1 MARKR
6 ENATK
11 SNVKPAELELL
22 ILKVL
27 WQADPDELP
36 LPVRDVRAKLGELG
50 RELAHTTVIT
60 TLNVMVEKGFL
71 KRTKHK
77 NAFRFVHQVS
87 EKDVHGCAINEVLAR
102 VFDGSAE
109 HLMLALLE
117 SKNVNAGDI
126 SEIKKLI
133 NKKAKELDK

>member
-6 ENATK
+6 ASAGKT
-11 SNVKPAELELL
+11 NVKPAELELL
-22 ILKVL
+22 ILKIL
-27 WQADPDELP
+27 WQSPPDELP
-36 LPVRDVRAKLGELG
+36 LPVRDVRAKLAELG

-60 TLNVMVEKGFL
+60 TLNVMVDKGFL

-77 NAFRFVHQVS
+77 NAFRFIAQVS
-87 EKDVHGCAINEVLAR
+87 EKDVHGSAINEVLSR

-109 HLMLALLE
+109 HLMLALLD
-117 SKNVNAGDI
+117 SKNVDANDI

-133 NKKAKELDK
+133 NKKAKELNK

>member
-1 MARKR
+1 MAKKR
-6 ENATK
+6 EKATK
-11 SNVKPAELELL
+11 TNVKPAELELL

-27 WQADPDELP
+27 WQADPNELP
-36 LPVRDVRAKLGELG
+36 IPVREVRARLGDVG

-77 NAFRFVHQVS
+77 NAFRFVHRVS
-87 EKDVHGCAINEVLAR
+87 EKDVHGSAINEVLSR

-117 SKNVNAGDI
+117 SKSVDANDI